1 MLALKLNHS
10 SNGLAL
16 VAASLAAFLLAAALL
31 VTGGSWL
38 ETPTV
43 LYGIPAGNLLAW
55 SMEFSLPLS
64 AWLLLRN
71 SPLRWPAL
79 LLVLLGALWLPA
91 SILLAGNVNLN
102 YAEDLPFAVWLVY
115 SASCVI
121 IPLVLIAGWTAARL
135 LVRLRARCERQ

>member
-1 MLALKLNHS
+1 MNDS

-16 VAASLAAFLLAAALL
+16 VAGSFAAFLLAAAAL

-43 LYGIPAGNLLAW
+43 LFGIPTGNLLAW
-55 SMEFSLPLS
+55 LMAFSLPLS

-79 LLVLLGALWLPA
+79 LLVLMGALWLPA

-102 YAEDLPFAVWLVY
+102 YAEDLPFATWLIY
-115 SASCVI
+115 CAFCLA
-121 IPLVLIAGWTAARL
+121 IPLVLIAGWTAVRL
-135 LVRLRARCERQ
+135 LVRLRARFRSP